1 MSEILKQDLRT
12 TAHYII
18 FEVGGTLARDVGTI
32 ASGSG
37 VLKAGTVLGQITA
50 SKKYVPF
57 KPTATDGSE
66 VARAVLY
73 EGCDA
78 TTVDVNRTLTSRTT
92 EVAGEALIW
101 GATVTEPQKSAALA
115 ALALLHIVAR

>member
-18 FEVGGTLARDVGTI
+18 FEVGGTLARDVVTI

-37 VLKAGTVLGQITA
+37 ALKAGTVLGQITA
-50 SKKYVPF
+50 TKKYVPH

-66 VARAVLY
+66 VACAVLY

-78 TTVDVNRTLTSRTT
+78 ATQDVRRTVTSRST

-101 GATVTEPQKSAALA
+101 GASVTAEHKTTALA
-115 ALALLHIVAR
+115 ALAQRHIVAR